1 MALIENA
8 FPQIDHVADRPVTA
22 TPPST
27 IAARGN
33 LLDPGFNL
41 TLRPMRYPQFYEMF
55 RNAIRNTWTVEEI
68 DFSDDLVDL
77 DRKLLPAEKHLI
89 NRLVAFF
96 ATGDSIVSNNLV
108 LNLYKHINA
117 PEARLY
123 LSRQLFEE
131 ALHVQFYL
139 TLLDSYIPDLEER
152 SEAFSAIENIPS
164 IRMKAEFC
172 FKWIE
177 SINHLDSLDDE
188 ESRKQFL
195 LNLICFATCI
205 EGLFFFAAFAYVY
218 FLRSKGLLN
227 GLAAGTNWVFRDE
240 SMHMNFALAVVERVR
255 AEQPELFDDDLRR
268 RINDMVEEAVEC
280 EFQFAQDI
288 LGQGVPGMS
297 TSDTRKYLEFVADQR
312 LLQLGLSK
320 RYGSKN
326 PFSFMELQDVQEL
339 TNFFER
345 SVSAYQ
351 MGIEGDV
358 AFDEEF

>member
-1 MALIENA
+1 MALVDDSFMPLA
-8 FPQIDHVADRPVTA
+8 PLTAPQPVTA
-22 TPPST
+22 PP
-27 IAARGN
+27 AVRGRGN

-41 TLRPMRYPQFYEMF
+41 TLRPMRYPAFYDMF

-108 LNLYKHINA
+108 LNLYKHVNA

-139 TLLDSYIPDLEER
+139 TLLDSYIPDLDQR
-152 SEAFSAIENIPS
+152 AEAFAAIENIPS
-164 IRMKAEFC
+164 IRMKADFC

-177 SINHLDSLDDE
+177 SIHHLDRLDDE

-240 SMHMNFALAVVERVR
+240 SMHMNFALAVVEQVR

-268 RINDMVEEAVEC
+268 RIAEMIEDAVEC
-280 EFQFAQDI
+280 EYQFAQDI

-297 TSDTRKYLEFVADQR
+297 TADTRRYLEFVADQR
-312 LLQLGLSK
+312 LLQLGLGK

-326 PFSFMELQDVQEL
+326 PFAFMELQDVQEL

-345 SVSAYQ
+345 TVAAYQ
-351 MGIEGDV
+351 IGIEGDV
-358 AFDEEF
+358 AFDEDF